1 MYHISRL
8 HHMDAGLQMSGFH
21 ATTDDQSMILFG
33 QVFWQNLTTEG
44 MFTACSTV
52 APAASRGG
60 AARFL

>member
-8 HHMDAGLQMSGFH
+8 HHMDAGLQISGFH

-33 QVFWQNLTTEG
+33 QGFWQNLTTVG

-52 APAASRGG
+52 APAAGRGG